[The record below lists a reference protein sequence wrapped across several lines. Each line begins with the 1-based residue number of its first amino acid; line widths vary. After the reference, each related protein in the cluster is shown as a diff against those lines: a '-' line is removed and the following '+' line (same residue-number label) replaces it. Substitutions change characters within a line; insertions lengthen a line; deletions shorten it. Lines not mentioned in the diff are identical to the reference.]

1 MKGKIIAAYNDSF
14 IKGEVQKRVSLTELD
29 RDMSYTGSIESIREA
44 NGKIEV
50 CLINVEVFEYSSA
63 TPLYSVSK
71 IKISRPE
78 EAVFIED
85 LAPEVTVNHNQRKT
99 G

>member
-14 IKGEVQKRVSLTELD
+14 IAGEVQRRVSVTELD
-29 RDMSYTGSIESIREA
+29 RDMTYTGSIESIREG
-44 NGKIEV
+44 NGKIDISLV
-50 CLINVEVFEYSSA
+50 NVEVFEYSSA

-71 IKISRPE
+71 MKISRPE
-78 EAVFIED
+78 EAIFIED
-85 LAPEVTVNHNQRKT
+85 LAPVIIDIQRKV